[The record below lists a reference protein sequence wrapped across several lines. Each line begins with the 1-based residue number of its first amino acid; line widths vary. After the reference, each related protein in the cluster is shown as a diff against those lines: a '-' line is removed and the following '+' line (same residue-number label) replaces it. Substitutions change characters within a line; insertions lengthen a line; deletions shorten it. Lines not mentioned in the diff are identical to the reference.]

1 MQCRC
6 RYTISP
12 YIEVPL
18 EKMRFGSVLQCALSP
33 PISIAMFQSEAPC
46 FLVMHQLISATS
58 MLHLLG
64 PRQKHACLCRK
75 FSWFN
80 RSHHLTS
87 TRYIPRTVNYQNP
100 NIIFDLGM
108 ASRYWHCFCRYFKH
122 ILANEARTRVVRPFV
137 WGSGTDQNQHQR
149 QDEDGE
155 AKSHRE
161 LLQSM
166 QDDARSVC
174 EQILNVT
181 DTESPRKGY

>member
-1 MQCRC
+1 
-6 RYTISP
+6 
-12 YIEVPL
+12 
-18 EKMRFGSVLQCALSP
+18 
-33 PISIAMFQSEAPC
+33 
-46 FLVMHQLISATS
+46 
-58 MLHLLG
+58 
-64 PRQKHACLCRK
+64 
-75 FSWFN
+75 
-80 RSHHLTS
+80 
-87 TRYIPRTVNYQNP
+87 
-100 NIIFDLGM
+100 
-108 ASRYWHCFCRYFKH
+108 
-122 ILANEARTRVVRPFV
+122 VVRPFV